1 MHKRKRDGNATFS
14 RFYMESKVAKNTY
27 ICRNLSV
34 PLSGDSISLTSLLQ
48 QIILT
53 AISGVRMNLASAD
66 LTSTAKLTDE
76 AIPLH
81 RLSDDSCILYR
92 SAIALKLAPL
102 WQLNALD
109 LAHQLTVSFP
119 TINQDSASQHCL
131 DFNIEVVSPGWINL
145 RLSDRGLATWLQQMI
160 QNPPTKRDGEM
171 QRSGHKEASEDAETF
186 PPEFPPVA
194 ASPPLGVIEAASS
207 PPHLCPKDSPNLF
220 PVQYAHA
227 RCCSLLRMAHG
238 QGLIKLRDLGFNTRS
253 WQLVEPNPIPWLND
267 GQEAHTEQVC
277 LRLMHLAERRLITQI
292 LDWQDESHQSSLG
305 HSVKRCSSLSNDF
318 EKFYSS
324 CRILGEVK
332 TENLKLAQAR
342 LGLVGLTQ
350 AVLRSLLQ
358 DQLGVTAPIEL

>member
-1 MHKRKRDGNATFS
+1 
-14 RFYMESKVAKNTY
+14 MESKVAKNTY

-34 PLSGDSISLTSLLQ
+34 PLSGSPTSIKILLKQ
-48 QIILT
+48 LVWT
-53 AISGVRMNLASAD
+53 AIGLVRMDLALAD

-119 TINQDSASQHCL
+119 TINQDSASQPCL
-131 DFNIEVVSPGWINL
+131 DFNIEVVFPGWINI
-145 RLSDRGLATWLQQMI
+145 RLGDRGLAAWLQHMI
-160 QNPPTKRDGEM
+160 Q
-171 QRSGHKEASEDAETF
+171 
-186 PPEFPPVA
+186 
-194 ASPPLGVIEAASS
+194 SPPFWQGQEQGRGETGERGRKINDKYSS
-207 PPHLCPKDSPNLF
+207 SLDVPHQGQLDNSLKNVPDLF

-227 RCCSLLRMAHG
+227 RCCSLLRLAHG
-238 QGLIKLRDLGFNTRS
+238 QGLIKLRDLGFNTGS

-277 LRLMHLAERRLITQI
+277 LRLMHLAERRLISQI

-324 CRILGEVK
+324 CRIWGEVK

-358 DQLGVTAPIEL
+358 DQLGVTAPVEL

>member
-1 MHKRKRDGNATFS
+1 
-14 RFYMESKVAKNTY
+14 
-27 ICRNLSV
+27 
-34 PLSGDSISLTSLLQ
+34 
-48 QIILT
+48 
-53 AISGVRMNLASAD
+53 MNLASAD

-131 DFNIEVVSPGWINL
+131 DFNIEVVSPGWINV

-160 QNPPTKRDGEM
+160 Q
-171 QRSGHKEASEDAETF
+171 
-186 PPEFPPVA
+186 
-194 ASPPLGVIEAASS
+194 SPPYWQGEEHRRGEAGERGRKMNDKYSN
-207 PPHLCPKDSPNLF
+207 PLDVPHQGQLDDSLKNVPNLF

-227 RCCSLLRMAHG
+227 RCCSLLRLAHG
-238 QGLIKLRDLGFNTRS
+238 QGLIKLKDLGFNTGS

-267 GQEAHTEQVC
+267 DQEAQTEQVC
-277 LRLMHLAERRLITQI
+277 LRLVHIAERRLITQL
-292 LDWQDESHQSSLG
+292 LDWQDESHQSSPG
-305 HSVKRCSSLSNDF
+305 RSVKRCSSLSNDF

-324 CRILGEVK
+324 CRIWGEVK
-332 TENLKLAQAR
+332 TENPKLAQAR
-342 LGLVGLTQ
+342 LGLVGVTQ
-350 AVLRSLLQ
+350 SVLRSLLQ
-358 DQLGVTAPIEL
+358 DQLGVTAPVEL